1 MRLIPSGK
9 RAAQLMPP
17 VLAAFLSCLFIV
29 INPLASLSPPFSFLV
44 LTIQILYFY
53 PSGTLVAQIES
64 SALAFAGA
72 LVGLAYSNLF
82 LYFAVLA
89 NRTVRGQSTISDNE
103 PGVTVD
109 EQNRESVWA
118 RTACA
123 LGLTVLFIATGWIR
137 SKSPRLTNAA
147 RIMLFHGVWMLV
159 NTSNIQKM
167 SSSYF
172 LNLFYP
178 TLFAMVLSLTS
189 AIIGHWFIPPAQS
202 SLCDLLREAIN
213 AVRHEIQVQVT
224 GAIPSSATHRHRH
237 RHHHSHHSE
246 TTTGTA
252 TDASLRDL
260 EDGAERSV
268 NLPTPVS
275 QARLLNITP
284 SRSLPALTPLI
295 RSLYNARRH
304 SFTYAPLSP
313 TAIRPF
319 LITLSTRIGRNPV
332 AKGGK
337 GDVVMHPPFIQGK
350 LQTMQAGAYQDHE
363 PPFQTS
369 LPGLAECMCH
379 ALATCARAVDDTY
392 NWTDVARRRQ
402 YNLPSLIKR
411 FTSARRSQSSHRD
424 KERRRVDIREQLLAI
439 QRDLES
445 CVEGYETDLLIWLDT
460 DVFAFTTSS
469 SPNNGGA
476 ATCPVAKVSLA
487 DMPTTASVRARM
499 FDQKLQQHMRAPQA
513 AGHNGLHRRENLKKA
528 HDARLKATS
537 WLVAM
542 LDLSSDILQ
551 LVSTSLQL
559 VEKADQRGFTE
570 KGVRRNKLW
579 FPKLGRHWLTKAPN
593 KGRLVDDM
601 GQSNSAVQKHA
612 ELESAEREESEDA
625 AVAAQHRLA
634 GSLTRDERERHLQR
648 QAEERRDVGAG
659 DQANAS
665 EEGELKTN
673 KQRRP
678 LPRNVVYWWKRIEL
692 SWKLWWTSERSLQ
705 RRIRLS
711 KWLSSAKHSKHIHY
725 AFKMALGGMLLALPA
740 FLPLGSKGR
749 NWFTQS
755 KGQWSLISYLY
766 VLDITTGATFRVGIW
781 RLIGTISG
789 AVVGYV
795 GYLVARGT
803 SYGLVAVATV
813 ASLPIAWIM
822 LYSTYP
828 GIGIVAGIT
837 LPPILFIPYLSHLPY
852 SQVIL
857 IALWRAEQV
866 VLGIVAA
873 FLINSF
879 IFPYHARV
887 RYFYVLATTL
897 DKLAELY
904 LTMSRDNLRPSL
916 VYTGNMEQYTILE
929 QSIESG
935 ISQCQSLAQ
944 IQHLEVSLLPKPY
957 KLHLRLNQ
965 SLSNILEL
973 LVEIRMLRLSI
984 PRRETVLDVLPLRQ
998 DLVSSVYI
1006 TLFAIGHASR
1016 SRSPLPQFLPS
1027 PHEALNKW
1035 GKAVE
1040 KLLGESRPP
1049 SGTQSPVPSENG
1061 PHVFPRGLR
1070 TSNAMDLAALYAFAE
1085 REALS
1090 RLCDVLDETVEIARG
1105 LFGTQAFL
1113 EPKTLPIEDQEEDL

>member
-1 MRLIPSGK
+1 MVYAMRLLPSRN
-9 RAAQLMPP
+9 RAAQLLPP

-29 INPLASLSPPFSFLV
+29 INPLASLSSSFSFLV

-72 LVGLAYSNLF
+72 LVGLGYSDLF

-89 NRTVRGQSTISDNE
+89 NRRVSAPSTTSDE
-103 PGVTVD
+103 QPGVAVD
-109 EQNRESVWA
+109 EQNRESIWA

-123 LGLTVLFIATGWIR
+123 LGVAVLFLATGWIR

-172 LNLFYP
+172 LNLFFP
-178 TLFAMVLSLTS
+178 TLFAMLISLAS
-189 AIIGHWFIPPAQS
+189 SIVGHWFIPPTQS
-202 SLCDLLREAIN
+202 SLRSLLREAID
-213 AVRHEIQVQVT
+213 AVQHEIQVQVT
-224 GAIPSSATHRHRH
+224 GALPTSSTHRHKH
-237 RHHHSHHSE
+237 KHHHGTSSG
-246 TTTGTA
+246 TTTDTR
-252 TDASLRDL
+252 LPEL
-260 EDGAERSV
+260 EDGAERPV
-268 NLPTPVS
+268 NLPLPIS

-284 SRSLPALTPLI
+284 SRSLPALTPLL
-295 RSLYNARRH
+295 RNLYNARRH
-304 SFTYAPLSP
+304 SFTYAPLGP

-319 LITLSTRIGRNPV
+319 LTTLSTRIGRNPV

-337 GDVVMHPPFIQGK
+337 GDVVMHSPFIQGK
-350 LQTMQAGAYQDHE
+350 LQHTTMHECDHQGHE
-363 PPFQTS
+363 PPFQAS

-379 ALATCARAVDDTY
+379 ALAVCATAVDDTY
-392 NWTDVARRRQ
+392 CWTDERRR
-402 YNLPSLIKR
+402 YNLPALVKR
-411 FTSARRSQSSHRD
+411 FASPRLKYTTGKPERRSNNTRD
-424 KERRRVDIREQLLAI
+424 QLLAI
-439 QRDLES
+439 RRDLES
-445 CVEGYETDLLIWLDT
+445 CVDGYETDLIIWLDT
-460 DVFAFTTSS
+460 DVFASPTSS
-469 SPNNGGA
+469 SPNNGGT

-487 DMPTTASVRARM
+487 DMPSTASVRARM
-499 FDQKLQQHMRAPQA
+499 FEQKLQQHMRAPQA
-513 AGHNGLHRRENLKKA
+513 AGHGGGLHRRANFRKA
-528 HDARLKATS
+528 HEARLKATS

-542 LDLSSDILQ
+542 LDLVD
-551 LVSTSLQL
+551 
-559 VEKADQRGFTE
+559 KADERGFTE
-570 KGVRRNKLW
+570 KGMRRSRIW
-579 FPKLGRHWLTKAPN
+579 FPKLGRHWLTKEPS
-593 KGRLVDDM
+593 KGTLVDDM
-601 GQSNSAVQKHA
+601 GSSSLAVQKHA

-634 GSLTRDERERHLQR
+634 GTLTRDERDMHLQR
-648 QAEERRDVGAG
+648 QAEDRRDAG
-659 DQANAS
+659 TGDEAIGS
-665 EEGELKTN
+665 EEGESKTS
-673 KQRRP
+673 KPRR
-678 LPRNVVYWWKRIEL
+678 LLTRNVMFWWKRIEL
-692 SWKLWWTSERSLQ
+692 SWKLWWTSERTLQ

-711 KWLSSAKHSKHIHY
+711 KWISKAKHSKHNHY
-725 AFKMALGGMLLALPA
+725 AFKLALGGMLLALPA
-740 FLPLGSKGR
+740 FLPLGSRGR
-749 NWFTQS
+749 NWFTES
-755 KGQWSLISYLY
+755 KGQWALISYLY

-781 RLIGTISG
+781 RLIGTITG
-789 AVVGYV
+789 AI
-795 GYLVARGT
+795 GYLAARGT
-803 SYGLVAVATV
+803 LYGLVTVMTV

-837 LPPILFIPYLSHLPY
+837 LPPILFIPYLAELSY
-852 SQVIL
+852 SQVIF

-866 VLGIVAA
+866 ALGIVVA

-887 RYFYVLATTL
+887 RYFFVLATTM
-897 DKLAELY
+897 DRLAELY

-916 VYTGNMEQYTILE
+916 VYSGNMEQYTALE
-929 QSIESG
+929 QSIE
-935 ISQCQSLAQ
+935 SLAQ

-957 KLHLRLNQ
+957 KLHLRLNHT
-965 SLSNILEL
+965 LSHMLEL

-1006 TLFAIGHASR
+1006 TIFAVAHASR

-1027 PHEALNKW
+1027 PREALNKW

-1040 KLLGESRPP
+1040 RLLGDSRPS
-1049 SGTQSPVPSENG
+1049 SGTQSPISSENG
-1061 PHVFPRGLR
+1061 GHIHPRGLK

-1105 LFGTQAFL
+1105 LFGIQAFL
-1113 EPKTLPIEDQEEDL
+1113 EPKIITAEDGEEDL

>member
-1 MRLIPSGK
+1 MRVLPS
-9 RAAQLMPP
+9 RSQAAQLLPP

-29 INPLASLSPPFSFLV
+29 INPLAALSPPFSFLV

-72 LVGLAYSNLF
+72 FVGLGYSNLF

-89 NRTVRGQSTISDNE
+89 NRTVRGLGTTSDND
-103 PGVTVD
+103 PGVAVD
-109 EQNRESVWA
+109 EQNRDRLDPLEVSPFDQ
-118 RTACA
+118 RCENHA
-123 LGLTVLFIATGWIR
+123 L
-137 SKSPRLTNAA
+137 
-147 RIMLFHGVWMLV
+147 
-159 NTSNIQKM
+159 
-167 SSSYF
+167 
-172 LNLFYP
+172 
-178 TLFAMVLSLTS
+178 
-189 AIIGHWFIPPAQS
+189 
-202 SLCDLLREAIN
+202 
-213 AVRHEIQVQVT
+213 
-224 GAIPSSATHRHRH
+224 
-237 RHHHSHHSE
+237 
-246 TTTGTA
+246 
-252 TDASLRDL
+252 
-260 EDGAERSV
+260 
-268 NLPTPVS
+268 
-275 QARLLNITP
+275 
-284 SRSLPALTPLI
+284 SRSLDVGQYLK
-295 RSLYNARRH
+295 H
-304 SFTYAPLSP
+304 SKS
-313 TAIRPF
+313 
-319 LITLSTRIGRNPV
+319 RNPV
-332 AKGGK
+332 AKGSK

-350 LQTMQAGAYQDHE
+350 LQQTMYEGDHAHGHA
-363 PPFQTS
+363 PPFQNS

-379 ALATCARAVDDTY
+379 ALGVCAQAVDDTY
-392 NWTDVARRRQ
+392 NWTTDAAGRRQ
-402 YNLPSLIKR
+402 YNFPAIIKR
-411 FTSARRSQSSHRD
+411 LISPSSKLSSGDMEKRSTNIRD
-424 KERRRVDIREQLLAI
+424 QLLAI

-460 DVFAFTTSS
+460 DVFASPSS
-469 SPNNGGA
+469 LSPNNGA
-476 ATCPVAKVSLA
+476 ATACPVAKVSLA
-487 DMPTTASVRARM
+487 DIPSTAFVRARM
-499 FDQKLQQHMRAPQA
+499 FEQKLQQHMRAPQVT
-513 AGHNGLHRRENLKKA
+513 GHSGWHKRANMRKA
-528 HDARLKATS
+528 HEARLKATS

-542 LDLSSDILQ
+542 LDLVD
-551 LVSTSLQL
+551 
-559 VEKADQRGFTE
+559 KADKRGFTDR
-570 KGVRRNKLW
+570 GTRRSRIW
-579 FPKLGRHWLTKAPN
+579 FPKLGKHWLTKAPS

-601 GQSNSAVQKHA
+601 GSSSSAVQKHA

-634 GSLTRDERERHLQR
+634 GTLTRDERDVHLQR
-648 QAEERRDVGAG
+648 QAEDRRDAGAG
-659 DQANAS
+659 GEANSS
-665 EEGELKTN
+665 EKGESKTS
-673 KQRRP
+673 KPRP
-678 LPRNVVYWWKRIEL
+678 TLSRNMLFWWKRIDL

-705 RRIRLS
+705 SRCSLLSISTASTNLLSPPSGRIRLS

-789 AVVGYV
+789 AIVGYV
-795 GYLVARGT
+795 GYIIARGT

-866 VLGIVAA
+866 ALGIVAA

-897 DKLAELY
+897 DRLAELY

-916 VYTGNMEQYTILE
+916 VYTANMEQYTMLE

-965 SLSNILEL
+965 SLSRILEL

-998 DLVSSVYI
+998 DLVSSVYM

-1027 PHEALNKW
+1027 PRDALNKW

-1040 KLLGESRPP
+1040 RLLGESRPP
-1049 SGTQSPVPSENG
+1049 SGTQSPVPSESG
-1061 PHVFPRGLR
+1061 GHAYPRGLK

-1105 LFGTQAFL
+1105 LFGIQAFL
-1113 EPKTLPIEDQEEDL
+1113 EPKILPTEAQEQDL